1 MLWSDVQIVLVYN
14 MYICKCIVFKLYNHF
29 QVAHNLC
36 LAKAKKKI
44 EQELADLLRYKSS
57 SSTSNDDDENE
68 QALVVKTVEEKGHA
82 YGLLLSATKMKGC
95 PIPEKL
101 TRNVSF
107 KRRTCI
113 CSCF

>member
-1 MLWSDVQIVLVYN
+1 MYMYN
-14 MYICKCIVFKLYNHF
+14 CIVFKLYNHV
-29 QVAHNLC
+29 QAAHDIC

-57 SSTSNDDDENE
+57 SNVSNDGDETE
-68 QALVVKTVEEKGHA
+68 ETVIVKTVEEKGRA

-101 TRNVSF
+101 KRNVSL
-107 KRRTCI
+107 RRCTCI
-113 CSCF
+113 CSYFVHNINLHTV